1 MGIFSSKRRT
11 YVDTTA
17 VRIVEDKLL
26 PDTPRSA
33 LVKAVLTGQEPVDQ
47 IQRDVLGGAFRKFE
61 QMYNYAK
68 NGDYVYG
75 LPDARVLSSS
85 AGDTHVKA
93 AIESEEGATV
103 TMDYVYFRPLNHIH
117 EARRLLVRDYGY
129 NPTTNI
135 IETLSV
141 SVGFP
146 VYLQDLVATHQT
158 DAAAPTEATA
168 LGVWGGSARSGG
180 TPSRLARFAEFGIGS
195 LVSEQAWRSGPTE
208 IDGAEVEY
216 TWQDADKVVHT
227 STLFIDLSAAD
238 PDQEFF
244 QAQYRIAGQIKY
256 WTYAPETGTH
266 PTLDDLYVFD
276 YTNPGTYFP
285 FAMFRR
291 NRQNRTAVAVSG
303 TPEYLT
309 TERLLKYIGIDFA
322 EMGEQIHSSPDIED
336 VDQAVLMM
344 AVPATS
350 QNEVEMEYLFR
361 FFKRLAS
368 QTPAGGI
375 RTVSSIASLSK
386 GTAPT
391 YALEIKDADF
401 RMVLSYTAIRSRL
414 VAGVIGPVGS
424 FSNTSETVTS
434 DLLDSLD
441 VPTEPQVVRY
451 YRRQVTSQV
460 YDEVAITQPVMRY
473 DITEEHFTEGGATDD
488 LLLIPIDRDIAM
500 QMSVLD
506 RETLYFRSLHLVA
519 NSRVVVKTKWY
530 ESGFF
535 KTLLSIVAI
544 VITVVS
550 LGAGFKA
557 IAAASTLWATAVVIA
572 TLALQYVVA
581 DFVFEQVVRWVGPE
595 VAMAL
600 ATIAAVWGG
609 ARALTKGGVGTDA
622 WAENLLKASSG
633 LTGKIQSELG
643 RLYAEFM
650 SDVEAFQL
658 LVEDRW
664 KELEEANKLLSNK
677 DLLNPFT
684 FVGQQPLV
692 LFGES
697 PDAYYRRTIHAGN
710 PGAMSMKIVEKFVES
725 SLTLPSI
732 QDTVGGLTSNV

>member
-17 VRIVEDKLL
+17 VRVVEDRLL

-33 LVKAVLTGQEPVDQ
+33 LVKAILTGQEPVEQ
-47 IQRDVLGGAFRKFE
+47 IQRDVLGSAFRKFE

-85 AGDTHVKA
+85 AGDAHVKA
-93 AIESEEGATV
+93 AIEAEEGGAV

-117 EARRLLVRDYGY
+117 EARRLLIQDYGY

-135 IETLSV
+135 IGTLSA

-146 VYLQDLVATHQT
+146 VYLQDLVATHFT
-158 DAAAPTEATA
+158 DAAAPTEAAA
-168 LGVWGGSARSGG
+168 LGVWGDSAQSGG
-180 TPSRLARFAEFGIGS
+180 TPFRLARFVEFGIGS
-195 LVSEQAWRSGPTE
+195 LVSDQTWRSGPTE
-208 IDGAEVEY
+208 TDGTEVAY

-227 STLFIDLSAAD
+227 GTLFIDLSATD

-244 QAQYRIAGQIKY
+244 QAQYRIAGQTKY

-266 PTLDDLYVFD
+266 PTLDSLYVFD

-285 FAMFRR
+285 FAVFRR
-291 NRQNRTAVAVSG
+291 NRQDRTALGVRG
-303 TPEYLT
+303 TAEYLT

-322 EMGEQIHSSPDIED
+322 EMGEQIHSSPDIGD
-336 VDQAVLMM
+336 VEQAVLMM

-361 FFKRLAS
+361 FFKHLAS
-368 QTPAGGI
+368 QTPAGNI
-375 RTVSSIASLSK
+375 RTVSSIARLSQ
-386 GTAPT
+386 GAAPA

-401 RMVLSYTAIRSRL
+401 RVVLSYTNIRTRL

-424 FSNTSETVTS
+424 FTNSSETVTN
-434 DLLDSLD
+434 DLLESLD

-451 YRRQVTSQV
+451 YRRQITSQV
-460 YDEVAITQPVMRY
+460 YDEVAITEPVMRY

-530 ESGFF
+530 ESGVF
-535 KTLLSIVAI
+535 KALLSIVAI

-550 LGAGFKA
+550 IGAGIKA

-600 ATIAAVWGG
+600 ATVAAVWGG
-609 ARALTKGGVGTDA
+609 SRALTKGGVGTDA

-650 SDVEAFQL
+650 DEVEAFEL
-658 LVEDRW
+658 LVENRW
-664 KELEEANKLLSNK
+664 KELEEANQLLSTK

-684 FVGQQPLV
+684 FVGQRPLV
-692 LFGES
+692 LFGET
-697 PDAYYRRTIHAGN
+697 PDAYYRRTVHVGN
-710 PGAMSMKIVEKFVES
+710 PGALSTKIIEKFVES
-725 SLTLPSI
+725 SLTLPTI
-732 QDTVGGLTSNV
+732 EDTVGGLTSNV